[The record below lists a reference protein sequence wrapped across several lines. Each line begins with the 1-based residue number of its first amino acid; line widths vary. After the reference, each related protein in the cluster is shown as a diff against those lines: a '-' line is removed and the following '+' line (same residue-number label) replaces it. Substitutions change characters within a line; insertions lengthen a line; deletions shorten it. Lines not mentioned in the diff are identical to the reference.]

1 MDPIQGPPASPVDT
15 TRRSARRPRDTRQQP
30 GSTVEWAI
38 RTASVPSPSRS
49 VGAFRTGDSRPVP
62 RIEVTMTVSSHRP
75 RALLPSRIPLRT
87 VALLIGLLLAVTGCQ
102 GAGPGDQQDGQAS
115 GPTVKVA
122 LIGDIDTFNP
132 FIAILATSTD
142 ILRYQYE
149 PLVSYGTNN
158 EEVPG
163 LAEEWQASDDARTW
177 TYTIGAD
184 RKWSDGTPVTAEDA
198 AYTFSM
204 IKENDSLQQANGGL
218 VTNVAEVH
226 AVDDRTVELVLTAPQ
241 ASNPGQELPI
251 VPKHVW
257 QEIDDPAEYPNDAD
271 SVGSGPF
278 VITSSATGGT
288 V

>member
-1 MDPIQGPPASPVDT
+1 
-15 TRRSARRPRDTRQQP
+15 
-30 GSTVEWAI
+30 
-38 RTASVPSPSRS
+38 
-49 VGAFRTGDSRPVP
+49 
-62 RIEVTMTVSSHRP
+62 
-75 RALLPSRIPLRT
+75 
-87 VALLIGLLLAVTGCQ
+87 
-102 GAGPGDQQDGQAS
+102 
-115 GPTVKVA
+115 
-122 LIGDIDTFNP
+122 
-132 FIAILATSTD
+132 
-142 ILRYQYE
+142 
-149 PLVSYGTNN
+149 
-158 EEVPG
+158 
-163 LAEEWQASDDARTW
+163 
-177 TYTIGAD
+177 D

-288 V
+288 VGMIANPHLWRGEPEVAGITCVAYKCAEGAVQGLRSGGVDVVKGPTAAQYESPEDAPDIEVISGANRRYQSIAVNPGAIDADGKPMGDGNPVLKDVTVRRA